1 MGDPVTPGGG
11 GGGGPSSDDTTFR
24 GDGGGTISS
33 TFEETGSSGSE
44 DDGAISPTTPGSGA
58 DRDRE
63 LLDLPGA
70 TRYGPGTGPS
80 GTGSGTET
88 GTGEV
93 IPPEETASEDE
104 VESEPPDYSD
114 AASEN
119 KYILDGE
126 EVQIIDI
133 LNDESFLFI
142 DAENED
148 GELNA
153 FVAPINKFYFVYG
166 LLIDM
171 DVSSDTP
178 RYVFRLYENYA
189 DLELEIGVYLNT
201 PPEQFKP
208 SNGLFQDMT
217 QFDNDVIIAG
227 RFERRIDNDGTES
240 YDQEYLMFDKTSKK
254 LDTLAASLGHGGG
267 LWLSP
272 ESRFLFNYR
281 FNVTEQGAQ
290 KILTSCIDSIK
301 DNFKIARSQ
310 NTSYDFKFC
319 ETQRPEIS
327 GEQVIT
333 TEASTTPTT
342 TTPTGGGA
350 TTGGG
355 STSGGY

>member
-1 MGDPVTPGGG
+1 MAGEGRGEGGVGGDFGRGDSSPGGGVGAGAIARTLDDGSGGGMTTPEEFSDRDDEETRPGYVDLEIDPRDPGGGTGGG
-11 GGGGPSSDDTTFR
+11 GGGGS
-24 GDGGGTISS
+24 
-33 TFEETGSSGSE
+33 
-44 DDGAISPTTPGSGA
+44 
-58 DRDRE
+58 
-63 LLDLPGA
+63 
-70 TRYGPGTGPS
+70 
-80 GTGSGTET
+80 

-254 LDTLAASLGHGGG
+254 QDALASVLGHGGG